1 MSVTA
6 FNRRRRE
13 LAAVQNLSSQQK
25 ETERQEETKRTVK
38 GGQKKHG
45 KVRKAET
52 DSGH

>member
-13 LAAVQNLSSQQK
+13 LAAVQNLLQQQK
-25 ETERQEETKRTVK
+25 EAEKEEEVKHTVK

-45 KVRKAET
+45 KTRKAEA

>member
-13 LAAVQNLSSQQK
+13 LAAVQNLSSQRK
-25 ETERQEETKRTVK
+25 ETEKQEEAKRTVK

-45 KVRKAET
+45 KTRKAEA